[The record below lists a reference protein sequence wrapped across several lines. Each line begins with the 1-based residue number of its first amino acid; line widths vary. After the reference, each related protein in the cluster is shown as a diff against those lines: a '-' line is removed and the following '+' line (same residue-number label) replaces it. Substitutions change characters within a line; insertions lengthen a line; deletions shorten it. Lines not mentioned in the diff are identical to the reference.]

1 MKTAMQELRD
11 DLVKSLETGNEALN
25 EIIDEKLREIC
36 QKVAQLTLESIIKR
50 IDDEL
55 LEMEAKQKGYSE
67 EDVRDAFALG
77 MDYYAE
83 PNDWDKV
90 TPKQK
95 LENLLNKQQEQ

>member
-50 IDDEL
+50 IDEEL
-55 LEMEAKQKGYSE
+55 LEME
-67 EDVRDAFALG
+67 
-77 MDYYAE
+77 
-83 PNDWDKV
+83 
-90 TPKQK
+90 
-95 LENLLNKQQEQ
+95 KQQIIDTHIDGSNEGLCFTGSKLIKTAEQYYNEKIKSK